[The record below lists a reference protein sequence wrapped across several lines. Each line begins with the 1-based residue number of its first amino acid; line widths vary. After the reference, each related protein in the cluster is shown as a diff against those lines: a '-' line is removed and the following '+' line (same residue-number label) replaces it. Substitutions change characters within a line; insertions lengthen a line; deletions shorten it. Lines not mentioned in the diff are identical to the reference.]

1 MKKAE
6 LLSTLEK
13 YGIAP
18 AKSRG
23 QNFLIDNNLLD
34 AMCRSMDI
42 QAGETILEVGPGAGV
57 LTREMLKL
65 GGIVHAVEFDFAIQ
79 RYLSENLEHEKFT
92 LHKGDAC
99 KVDYKEILDLPREFR
114 CLANL
119 PYAISSI
126 FIAIMSELE
135 SPPLEMYFL
144 LQREMAERLAA
155 DNSTKN
161 YGSLTVRV
169 QALYDVNILRI
180 VPPEVFFPPPKVQS
194 AFVTLKL
201 KENPPSPK
209 VLKKLNS
216 IVRAAFSQRRKVAFK
231 LMKGTAGPK
240 LEEAYE
246 TVGLDRKARAEQIT
260 IEQYIQLAET
270 LLA

>member
-6 LLSTLEK
+6 LLTTLEK

-23 QNFLIDNNLLD
+23 QNFLIDSNLLD

-42 QAGETILEVGPGAGV
+42 QKGETILEVGPGAGA
-57 LTREMLKL
+57 LTREMLEL

-79 RYLSENLEHEKFT
+79 RYLTENLQHPNLT

-99 KVDYKEILDLPREFR
+99 KVDYKEILNLPREFR

-126 FIAIMSELE
+126 FISIMSELE
-135 SPPLEMYFL
+135 SPPSEMYFL

-155 DNSTKN
+155 DNSTKT

-169 QALYDVNILRI
+169 QALYDVKILRI

-194 AFVTLKL
+194 AFVTLRIRK
-201 KENPPSPK
+201 NPPSKK
-209 VLKKLNS
+209 VLTKLNA

-231 LMKGTAGPK
+231 LMKGTAGPN
-240 LEEAYE
+240 LAQAY
-246 TVGLDRKARAEQIT
+246 LDLDLNPKARAEHISVD
-260 IEQYIQLAET
+260 QYIQLAEA
-270 LLA
+270 LIN